1 LEEFKRTTDLRRRRR
16 RRRLRVYDGKKRTER
31 VRQRDDMYQDMKIFI
46 ILFPFVGKRMT
57 RESDDDEKT
66 MKR

>member
-1 LEEFKRTTDLRRRRR
+1 
-16 RRRLRVYDGKKRTER
+16 
-31 VRQRDDMYQDMKIFI
+31 MYQEMKIFI

-66 MKR
+66 MKDNALHIVIEEYLQNDELLL

>member
-1 LEEFKRTTDLRRRRR
+1 M
-16 RRRLRVYDGKKRTER
+16 RVYDGKKRTER

>member
-1 LEEFKRTTDLRRRRR
+1 M
-16 RRRLRVYDGKKRTER
+16 YTER
-31 VRQRDDMYQDMKIFI
+31 RERREKQRDDMYQEMKIFI

-66 MKR
+66 MKDNALHIVIEEYLQNDELLL

>member
-1 LEEFKRTTDLRRRRR
+1 
-16 RRRLRVYDGKKRTER
+16 
-31 VRQRDDMYQDMKIFI
+31 MYQDMKIFI

-57 RESDDDEKT
+57 RESDDDEKKT

>member
-1 LEEFKRTTDLRRRRR
+1 
-16 RRRLRVYDGKKRTER
+16 VYTER
-31 VRQRDDMYQDMKIFI
+31 REQRERNREMICIDMKIFI

-57 RESDDDEKT
+57 RESDDHEKT